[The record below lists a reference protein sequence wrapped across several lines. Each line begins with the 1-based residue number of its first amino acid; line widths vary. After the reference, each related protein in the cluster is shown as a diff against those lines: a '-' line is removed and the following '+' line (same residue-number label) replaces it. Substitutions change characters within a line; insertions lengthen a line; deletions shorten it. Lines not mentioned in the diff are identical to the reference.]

1 MTIFKY
7 SYSATFVKYHI
18 CLNCQKEQRLLT
30 SDLLTFD
37 LSDRYKDCLWVV
49 SSDMKGPA
57 PDFEQLETLFQQ
69 GDHVYDEVNEVRISE
84 FVGGVWRGKCFL

>member
-1 MTIFKY
+1 MLKLSKRAKGERFNLFI
-7 SYSATFVKYHI
+7 
-18 CLNCQKEQRLLT
+18 
-30 SDLLTFD
+30 SDLPTFD